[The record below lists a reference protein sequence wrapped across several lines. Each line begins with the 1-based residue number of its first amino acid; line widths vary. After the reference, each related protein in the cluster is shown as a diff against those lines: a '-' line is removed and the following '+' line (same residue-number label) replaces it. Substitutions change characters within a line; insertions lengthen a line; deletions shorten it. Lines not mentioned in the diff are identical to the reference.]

1 MRKNGEH
8 RKRIYY
14 GLCFITVGICLASWG
29 WLYSVESATPD
40 EVVISTPIK
49 VTPLEESFSETSEE
63 GISTQIRVAN
73 HTSTPVRVVGFAA
86 RCVCIERLFDLPRDL
101 APGDELTL
109 DVNIYLPLPEG
120 GTPAILFVEQDQ
132 TVWKRKVYFMQ

>member
-1 MRKNGEH
+1 MS
-8 RKRIYY
+8 
-14 GLCFITVGICLASWG
+14 VGVCLASWG

-49 VTPLEESFSETSEE
+49 VTPLQESSSDSSEERPEE
-63 GISTQIRVAN
+63 GILTQIRVAN
-73 HTSTPVRVVGFAA
+73 HTSSPVRVVGFAA

-109 DVNIYLPLPEG
+109 DVNVYLPLPEG
-120 GTPAILFVEQDQ
+120 GTPAILFVEQDK